1 MEEKGREVVDKLKEL
16 VKEGNVT
23 RIRVLR
29 NGDSIINI
37 PMTAGV
43 IGAGI
48 GLVAA
53 PWALIAGAVA
63 AVGFKCR
70 VEVEKKDG
78 QIVTVYGKDN

>member
-1 MEEKGREVVDKLKEL
+1 MGLLDMIQE
-16 VKEGNVT
+16 
-23 RIRVLR
+23 
-29 NGDSIINI
+29 
-37 PMTAGV
+37 AGV